1 MVHES
6 EARVDILE
14 IDSVGGSDL
23 DLDLDLNLNLDSD
36 GHLVAF
42 SDFESDQGADQGADL
57 DVGLD
62 VGLAAVAGPA
72 EHVVLVESVGLVV
85 LVVLGPSSV
94 AQTLC
99 GSMCQ
104 TKPHFALSLPSSN

>member
-23 DLDLDLNLNLDSD
+23 DLDLNLDSD

>member
-23 DLDLDLNLNLDSD
+23 DLDLNLDSD

-62 VGLAAVAGPA
+62 VGLA
-72 EHVVLVESVGLVV
+72 EHVVLVESVGLVVLVV